1 MTDMTNDKTEDRI
14 VELEILNAEQT
25 RLTEE
30 LSSLVAKQQDQID
43 ALERRLDILVT
54 RFVVVE
60 EQVQP
65 DIPVDKPPHY

>member
-1 MTDMTNDKTEDRI
+1 MEDRI
-14 VELEILNAEQT
+14 IELEILNAEQT

-30 LSSLVAKQQDQID
+30 LSALVAKQQDQID

-65 DIPVDKPPHY
+65 EIPVDKPPHY